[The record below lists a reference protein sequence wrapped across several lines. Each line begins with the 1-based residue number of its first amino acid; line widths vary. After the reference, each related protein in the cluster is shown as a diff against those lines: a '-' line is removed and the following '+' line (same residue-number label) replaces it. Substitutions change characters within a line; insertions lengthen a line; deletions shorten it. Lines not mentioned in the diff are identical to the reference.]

1 MSAESQTDEDKITAD
16 VLKVKEVEN
25 TYINSAKERMFD
37 VVKLFVTNAEG
48 SISLSDFSQI
58 FKTVTVWIKFRPR
71 KLGTY
76 VEVMKERNT
85 ETTISV
91 RYSADEYIPY
101 VKEVLRDHNIRV
113 KSMANNVMV
122 CQIPKP
128 SDQDIEIAVQKV
140 KVLANT
146 ARSSLSQVK
155 ADTIQRL
162 QAALKNEYLEAKDV
176 KYAITSIEKVEQQMA
191 AMLTYFRLE
200 NEKKLS
206 GRKFEFDT
214 VEAKGIWATINKKIK
229 KNGHIEIS
237 VSYTHLTLPTKRIV

>member
-1 MSAESQTDEDKITAD
+1 
-16 VLKVKEVEN
+16 
-25 TYINSAKERMFD
+25 
-37 VVKLFVTNAEG
+37 
-48 SISLSDFSQI
+48 
-58 FKTVTVWIKFRPR
+58 
-71 KLGTY
+71 
-76 VEVMKERNT
+76 MKERNT

-91 RYSADEYIPY
+91 RYSADEYIPH

-113 KSMANNVMV
+113 KSIGNNVMV

-176 KYAITSIEKVEQQMA
+176 KYALTSIEKVEQQMA

-214 VEAKGIWATINKKIK
+214 VEAKDIWSAVSKKIK
-229 KNGHIEIS
+229 KNGNIEI
-237 VSYTHLTLPTKRIV
+237 

>member
-1 MSAESQTDEDKITAD
+1 MSGASEEEDIKITAD

-25 TYINSAKERMFD
+25 TYINSSKERMFD
-37 VVKLFVTNAEG
+37 VVKLFVANAEG
-48 SISLSDFSQI
+48 SISLSDFGQI

-91 RYSADEYIPY
+91 RYSADEYIPH

-113 KSMANNVMV
+113 KSIGNNVMV

-176 KYAITSIEKVEQQMA
+176 KYALTSIEKVEQQMA

-214 VEAKGIWATINKKIK
+214 VEAKDIWSAVSKKIK
-229 KNGHIEIS
+229 KNGNIEI
-237 VSYTHLTLPTKRIV
+237 

>member
-1 MSAESQTDEDKITAD
+1 MSEASGQEDIKITAD

-25 TYINSAKERMFD
+25 TYINSSKERMFD

-48 SISLSDFSQI
+48 SISLSDYGQI

-91 RYSADEYIPY
+91 RYSSDEYIPH

-113 KSMANNVMV
+113 KSIGNNVMV

-176 KYAITSIEKVEQQMA
+176 KYALTSIEKVEQQMA

-214 VEAKGIWATINKKIK
+214 VEAKDIWSAVSKKIK
-229 KNGHIEIS
+229 KNGNIEI
-237 VSYTHLTLPTKRIV
+237 

>member
-1 MSAESQTDEDKITAD
+1 MSGASEEEDIKITAD

-25 TYINSAKERMFD
+25 TYINSSKERMFD
-37 VVKLFVTNAEG
+37 VVKLFVANAEG
-48 SISLSDFSQI
+48 SISLSDFGQI

-91 RYSADEYIPY
+91 RYSADEYIPH

-113 KSMANNVMV
+113 KSIGNNVMV

-176 KYAITSIEKVEQQMA
+176 KYALTSIEKVEQLMA

-214 VEAKGIWATINKKIK
+214 VEAKDIWSAVSKKIK
-229 KNGHIEIS
+229 KNGNIEI
-237 VSYTHLTLPTKRIV
+237 

>member
-1 MSAESQTDEDKITAD
+1 MSEASEQEDIKITAD

-25 TYINSAKERMFD
+25 TYINSSKERMFD

-48 SISLSDFSQI
+48 SISLSDFGQI

-91 RYSADEYIPY
+91 RYSADEYIPH

-113 KSMANNVMV
+113 KSIGNNVMV

-176 KYAITSIEKVEQQMA
+176 KYALTSIEKVEQQMA

-214 VEAKGIWATINKKIK
+214 VEAKDIWSAVSKKIK
-229 KNGHIEIS
+229 KNGNIEI
-237 VSYTHLTLPTKRIV
+237 

>member
-1 MSAESQTDEDKITAD
+1 MSGASEEEDIKITAD

-25 TYINSAKERMFD
+25 TYINSSKERMFD
-37 VVKLFVTNAEG
+37 VVKLFVANAEG
-48 SISLSDFSQI
+48 SISLSDFGQI

-91 RYSADEYIPY
+91 RYSADEYIPH

-113 KSMANNVMV
+113 KSIGNNVMV

-176 KYAITSIEKVEQQMA
+176 KYALTSIEKVEQQMA

-214 VEAKGIWATINKKIK
+214 VEAKDIWSAVSKKIK
-229 KNGHIEIS
+229 KNGFIEI
-237 VSYTHLTLPTKRIV
+237 

>member
-1 MSAESQTDEDKITAD
+1 MLAESQTDEDKITAD
-16 VLKVKEVEN
+16 ILKVKEVEN

-37 VVKLFVTNAEG
+37 VVKLFVTNSEG

-91 RYSADEYIPY
+91 RYSADEYIPH

-140 KVLANT
+140 KVFANT

-155 ADTIQRL
+155 ADSIQRL

-229 KNGHIEIS
+229 KNGYIEI
-237 VSYTHLTLPTKRIV
+237 

>member
-1 MSAESQTDEDKITAD
+1 MSEDTEPTKPRVNFD

-25 TYINSAKERMFD
+25 TYVNSAKERMYD

-48 SISLSDFSQI
+48 SVSLNDFSQI

-76 VEVMKERNT
+76 VEVIKERST
-85 ETTISV
+85 EKTISV
-91 RYSADEYIPY
+91 RYSADEYVPH
-101 VKEVLRDHNIRV
+101 VKEVLREHNLRV
-113 KSMANNVMV
+113 KSIANNVMV
-122 CQIPKP
+122 CQVPKP
-128 SDQDIEIAVQKV
+128 SDQDIEIAVQKI

-176 KYAITSIEKVEQQMA
+176 KFSIGNIEKVEQQMA

-200 NEKKLS
+200 NEKILS
-206 GRKFEFDT
+206 GRSFDFDS
-214 VEAKGIWATINKKIK
+214 VEAKDVWTTISRKVR
-229 KNGHIEIS
+229 KNGSIE
-237 VSYTHLTLPTKRIV
+237 V

>member
-1 MSAESQTDEDKITAD
+1 MSEDTEPTKPRVNFD

-25 TYINSAKERMFD
+25 TYVNSAKERMYD

-48 SISLSDFSQI
+48 SVSLNDFSQI

-76 VEVMKERNT
+76 VEVIKERST
-85 ETTISV
+85 EKTISV
-91 RYSADEYIPY
+91 RYSADEYVPH
-101 VKEVLRDHNIRV
+101 VKEVLREHNLRV
-113 KSMANNVMV
+113 KSIANNVMV
-122 CQIPKP
+122 CQVPKP

-176 KYAITSIEKVEQQMA
+176 KFSIGNIEKVEQQMA

-200 NEKKLS
+200 NEKILS
-206 GRKFEFDT
+206 GRSFDFDS
-214 VEAKGIWATINKKIK
+214 VEAKDVWTTISRKVR
-229 KNGHIEIS
+229 KNGSIE
-237 VSYTHLTLPTKRIV
+237 V

>member
-1 MSAESQTDEDKITAD
+1 M
-16 VLKVKEVEN
+16 
-25 TYINSAKERMFD
+25 
-37 VVKLFVTNAEG
+37 
-48 SISLSDFSQI
+48 
-58 FKTVTVWIKFRPR
+58 
-71 KLGTY
+71 
-76 VEVMKERNT
+76 
-85 ETTISV
+85 
-91 RYSADEYIPY
+91 
-101 VKEVLRDHNIRV
+101 KEVLRDHQIRV
-113 KSMANNVMV
+113 KSIANNVMI

-128 SDQDIEIAVQKV
+128 SEQDIEIAVQKV

-176 KYAITSIEKVEQQMA
+176 KFAITSIEKVEQQMA

-214 VEAKGIWATINKKIK
+214 VEAKEVWSTISRKIK
-229 KNGHIEIS
+229 KNGSIEI
-237 VSYTHLTLPTKRIV
+237 